1 MVQWTFF
8 QALVFGTV
16 ATVSSIAFMVLI
28 TYLDNKGKKNENVG
42 QSRNRN
48 K

>member
-1 MVQWTFF
+1 MVQWTLL
-8 QALVFGTV
+8 QALMFGLV
-16 ATVSSIAFMVLI
+16 ASVSSIAFMLVI
-28 TYLDNKGKKNENVG
+28 TYLDNKGKTNENVG